1 MNSFSKIISIF
12 ILQPLFFLVFLAFV
26 MPYWFFILR
35 RADRLL
41 INNKSKKNSYY
52 INNFHE

>member
-1 MNSFSKIISIF
+1 MNSFSKIISIC
-12 ILQPLFFLVFLAFV
+12 ILQPLFFLVFLTFV

-41 INNKSKKNSYY
+41 IKNNSKKNSYY
-52 INNFHE
+52 VNNFHE

>member
-41 INNKSKKNSYY
+41 INNSSKKNSYY